1 MNAVVAD
8 SQPCVPEAVAW
19 SEGMLLS
26 PQHFQQNDIYWHALL
41 RQQVAALQPHYWGVL
56 DLVLDPTKLALGIVA
71 IVRLRAVMDDGL
83 LIDYPGHFGTQALQL
98 ELAEKDWTP
107 EGTATV
113 HLCVPIRG
121 KGAASEG
128 GHMQRYAVVHGDQ
141 VADETSG
148 RDELGVDRLRPKM
161 SLVAGAAM
169 AKSYSSFPL
178 LKLSAQSRGVQLAP
192 FHPPMLRLEASAFQ
206 DKASL
211 QARLHRLSV
220 ASWGKYRELVG
231 SRADGR
237 PEPRYADDAS
247 AQIEAARHL
256 IVGLPALDVL
266 LHSGRT
272 HPFDLY
278 LALARMVGEVAAIAG
293 ARPPPPLDAYDH
305 ADCLPQF
312 ERVLTYLHGEL
323 DRLNA
328 RYNAIE
334 FRKAGTA
341 GFVCTL
347 PADAP
352 TDRLLIE
359 LRPRAGQDGTAL
371 RGWIDSAHVATDELI
386 STLVRRRYPGATVT
400 PASAEQVAALNLRPG
415 SYVYKVANGDIEL
428 EPAGTR
434 PLIVAGRPLRIL
446 GPPDEHTPAAI
457 TLYLPRTGGGAP
469 G

>member
-1 MNAVVAD
+1 MNAVAD

-56 DLVLDPTKLALGIVA
+56 DLVLDPTRLALGIVSV
-71 IVRLRAVMDDGL
+71 VRLRAVMDDGL
-83 LIDYPGHFGTQALQL
+83 LVDYPGNFAERNLQL
-98 ELAEKDWTP
+98 ELTAKDWTA

-128 GHMQRYAVVHGDQ
+128 GHMQRYAVVHGEQ

-148 RDELGVDRLRPKM
+148 RDELCVDRLRPKV

-169 AKSYSSFPL
+169 ARSYSSFPL
-178 LKLSAQSRGVQLAP
+178 LKLVANGRGVQLDT
-192 FHPPMLRLEASAFQ
+192 FHPPMLRLEASAFL

-211 QARLHRLSV
+211 HTHLHALSI
-220 ASWGKYRELVG
+220 AAWSKYRELVG
-231 SRADGR
+231 SHADGR
-237 PEPRYADDAS
+237 PEPRHADDGGV
-247 AQIEAARHL
+247 QMQAARHL

-266 LHSGRT
+266 LRSGHT
-272 HPFDLY
+272 HPFELY

-312 ERVLTYLHGEL
+312 KRVLAYLHGEL

-328 RYNAIE
+328 KYSAIE
-334 FRKAGTA
+334 FHKVGAA

-347 PADAP
+347 PADAS

-359 LRPRAGQDGTAL
+359 MRPRAGQDGTAL
-371 RGWIDSAHVATDELI
+371 KGWIDSAHIANDELI
-386 STLVRRRYPGATVT
+386 STLVRRRYPGATT
-400 PASAEQVAALNLRPG
+400 APASAAQLEALNLRPG
-415 SYVYKVANGDIEL
+415 ACVFEVVNGDIEL
-428 EPAGTR
+428 APTGTR
-434 PLIVAGRPLRIL
+434 RLILPGRPLRIL
-446 GPPDEHTPAAI
+446 GDPDDNPPAAI
-457 TLYLPRTGGGAP
+457 TLYLPRTGGEAAA
-469 G
+469 